1 MENIYHRRQPSS
13 RLERLL
19 ARFAKA
25 HAQQGKPTFPVDLVL
40 NADIELA
47 RARN

>member
-1 MENIYHRRQPSS
+1 METICHGRQPSS

-25 HAQQGKPTFPVDLVL
+25 HTQHGRSTFPVDLVL
-40 NADIELA
+40 HADVELA
-47 RARN
+47 WARD